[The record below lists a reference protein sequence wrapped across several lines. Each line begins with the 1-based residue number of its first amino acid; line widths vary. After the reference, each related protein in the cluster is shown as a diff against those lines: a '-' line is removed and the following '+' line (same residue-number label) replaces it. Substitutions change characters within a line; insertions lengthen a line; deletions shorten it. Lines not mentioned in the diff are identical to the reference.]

1 MLVHFRERTIASFDK
16 IVIKSGVGVLWWTNG
31 HIGKV
36 QTFYRVGG
44 DRGGNRRLLPL
55 MVGLCDEE
63 SSNDEPKTYNPTP
76 NNL

>member
-1 MLVHFRERTIASFDK
+1 MIKRSIASLYK
-16 IVIKSGVGVLWWTNG
+16 VMEEGSVGISWRTDSHHG
-31 HIGKV
+31 EV
-36 QTFYRVGG
+36 QVVNQVGG